1 MLRPKLLVA
10 IGLLGLGVALLS
22 VSVGASA
29 TKPATGEVVT
39 VYKSA
44 TCECCKKWVE
54 HLQAAGFTV
63 NVHDEADMAHI
74 KDEAGVPAA
83 ARSCH
88 TAKVGRYLVE
98 GHVPADLIV
107 KMLTERPNIAGI
119 AAPGMPV
126 GSPGM
131 ERGDQKPPY
140 DIVSFTKDG
149 KTEVYAKR

>member
-10 IGLLGLGVALLS
+10 MGLLGLGLGLL
-22 VSVGASA
+22 GAAAAETAPKAA
-29 TKPATGEVVT
+29 TKEVVT
-39 VYKSA
+39 VHKSS

-63 NVHDEADMAHI
+63 NVHDEADMGQI
-74 KDEAGVPAA
+74 KDDAGVPAA

-88 TAKVGRYLVE
+88 TARVGKYVVE

-107 KMLTERPNIAGI
+107 KMLEERPHFAGI

-131 ERGDQKPPY
+131 ERGDAKPPY
-140 DIVSFTKDG
+140 EIVSFTKDG
-149 KTEVYAKR
+149 KTELYAKR

>member
-1 MLRPKLLVA
+1 MLRPRLLVVMGLVGLGL
-10 IGLLGLGVALLS
+10 GLLGAAVAET
-22 VSVGASA
+22 AP
-29 TKPATGEVVT
+29 KPATKEEVT
-39 VYKSA
+39 VYKSS

-63 NVHDEADMAHI
+63 NVHDEANMAQI
-74 KDEAGVPAA
+74 KDDAGVPEA

-88 TAKVGRYLVE
+88 TAKVGKYLVE

-131 ERGDQKPPY
+131 ERGDAKPPY